1 MMLCHVSCNT
11 QLFENK
17 LNDIVYFSALSK
29 NSNVPNEIHSNYT
42 KFKLSFCSSNNVTF
56 ISNELKTVCASI
68 VVQLTLVVHS
78 PYPVEDDLS

>member
-1 MMLCHVSCNT
+1 MPRVNR

-29 NSNVPNEIHSNYT
+29 NSNVPNAIYSNDI
-42 KFKLSFCSSNNVTF
+42 KSKLSFCPSSNVTF
-56 ISNELKTVCASI
+56 ISNELKTDCASI

-78 PYPVEDDLS
+78 PYPVEDGLL